1 MNYEIILNV
10 QSLCK
15 KFYLSDGDEII
26 ALDNISF
33 DLRKGDILGV
43 IGNNGSGKSSLLKI
57 ISGVMKPDKGKIEI
71 SGTLLSVLSLGSG
84 FHPDLSGEEN
94 IKLKT
99 KLLSYSKEEI
109 NAIIHRVT
117 EHSELGDFMGMPVK
131 HYSDGMFVRL
141 SVSLYLELDFDIL
154 VIDEILS
161 SGDKCF
167 QDKIKQKISHLVS
180 QNKTIILVSH
190 DLHTVKELCNKC
202 LFLDKGVIK
211 SFDETPKVLE
221 KYFLKY
227 LSNNDK
233 SQKIFESNAR
243 VNNLF
248 EDLNIQIQEISLFAE
263 NERFTVESSMEIS
276 IKVLLKGSIDCF
288 GIVFFVKDVDGRHYH
303 TDANFMRKD
312 AVQQFYL
319 TRQSSIISGTYP
331 PFFYNKGIFSF
342 GVVLTN
348 KNFDYYKRLDD
359 LIYFKISENEWEK
372 NKQWSGFESY
382 SRLHLDW
389 K

>member
-319 TRQSSIISGTYP
+319 TRQSSSISGTYP